1 MSEKDEGRGGI
12 FMYVA
17 HHMAKE
23 FEAAGWEYSDDLGP
37 PHSAYSSLY
46 KWVGEG
52 EPIIPETKLRK
63 KDEEI

>member
-1 MSEKDEGRGGI
+1 MSEDQGRGGI

-17 HHMAKE
+17 HHRAKE
-23 FEAAGWEYSDDLGP
+23 FEAVGWEYSEDLGP

-52 EPIIPETKLRK
+52 EPVIPEPRRK
-63 KDEEI
+63 ISDEI

>member
-1 MSEKDEGRGGI
+1 
-12 FMYVA
+12 
-17 HHMAKE
+17 MAKE